1 MTIRFG
7 CDIISANTPPG
18 YITKIID
25 ESKTKQIRSEA
36 SGVFKSLIDI
46 GKRVERGELPV
57 GECIY
62 FDEAYE
68 RLTKLQELEL
78 AEIDVNMFKAI
89 NNQLINDGCG
99 LFRGRQIL
107 PFEHVS
113 RFQNDLID

>member
-1 MTIRFG
+1 MSGKILTYRYQSEFTAP
-7 CDIISANTPPG
+7 DDELKKFYEKLQEARR
-18 YITKIID
+18 TKREEIP
-25 ESKTKQIRSEA
+25 A
-36 SGVFKSLIDI
+36 
-46 GKRVERGELPV
+46 

-68 RLTKLQELEL
+68 LLTKLQELEF

-107 PFEHVS
+107 PFEHLS

>member
-1 MTIRFG
+1 MDDLAEIGAANHFG
-7 CDIISANTPPG
+7 YEKMQEESRSRRDII
-18 YITKIID
+18 
-25 ESKTKQIRSEA
+25 
-36 SGVFKSLIDI
+36 
-46 GKRVERGELPV
+46 PV

-68 RLTKLQELEL
+68 RLTKLQELDL
-78 AEIDVNMFKAI
+78 SIINVNMFKAI

-107 PFEHVS
+107 PFEHLS